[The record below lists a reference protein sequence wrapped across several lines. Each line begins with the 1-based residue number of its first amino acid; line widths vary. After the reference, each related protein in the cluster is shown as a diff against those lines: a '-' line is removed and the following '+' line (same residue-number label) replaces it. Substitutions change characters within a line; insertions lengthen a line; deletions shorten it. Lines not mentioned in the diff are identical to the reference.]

1 MEKYITVYGLIT
13 TKQRLY
19 LSRDFWLPIYKHS
32 NNHLGWFIIERERA
46 NSFKIVR
53 GMGIKWVSG
62 LSLPQEIDN
71 LPDIP
76 ESKFKW
82 MYSQEQ
88 NK

>member
-32 NNHLGWFIIERERA
+32 NNHLGWFIIERA
-46 NSFKIVR
+46 NPFKIVR

-71 LPDIP
+71 LPDIS